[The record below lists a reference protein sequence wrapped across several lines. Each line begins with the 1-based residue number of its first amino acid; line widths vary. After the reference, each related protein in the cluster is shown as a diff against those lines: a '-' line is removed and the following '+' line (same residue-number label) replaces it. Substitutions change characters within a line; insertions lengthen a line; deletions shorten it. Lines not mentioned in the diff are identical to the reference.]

1 VSVESVLDRLRTDPA
16 YASNVAA
23 WRVIPAREARTA
35 EFPPSLEPRLAEA
48 LRSRGIAR
56 LYSHQRQALDLLAEG
71 RNVVV
76 VTPPA
81 SGKSLCYNLPV
92 FDSILRDPERKA
104 RALYVFPTKALA
116 QDQLS
121 ELWAL
126 DRAVAGG
133 VRTHTYDGDTPPAAR
148 KALREAGDVV
158 VTNPYMLHTGILPNH
173 SKWVN
178 LFQGLRWVVIDE
190 LHTYPGVFGS
200 HVANVMR
207 RLKRVAAHY
216 GARPQFVACSATIA
230 NPKELASRLCEEPFA
245 AVTESGA
252 PQAEKHVILY
262 NPPLENR
269 ELGIRRNTIEEVRR
283 VAELTLPAGVPCI
296 FFSRSRTSVEILVK
310 YLKDYCLEHG
320 IDPEKVAGYR
330 GGYLPELRREIERR
344 LRAGELLA
352 VAATNA
358 LELGVDIGSLEGCVI
373 AGYPGSVASTWQ
385 QAGRAGRR
393 SGTSAAI
400 VVGRS
405 GALDQYLMRHPEHLL
420 DRPAE
425 HAVIDPDNLVIRSS
439 HLKCAAFEIPF
450 RADEAFGG
458 DGDTAAMLDYLER
471 EAKILHRVED
481 RYYWADRAYPA
492 ESVSLNAADVDNFVV
507 VDVEKRTVLAEVDR
521 PSAMTLIHEGAIHG
535 HQGDQFL
542 IEKLDYEGRRAHARK
557 VFPEYYTEAMT
568 ETEVRPIRIEET
580 AERVGFALHRG
591 EVTTRTTASV
601 YKKIRFYTGENVGAG
616 EIHLP
621 AEEMDTI
628 ALWIAL
634 SPELAS
640 EVRLLDGNRS
650 GGLVGL
656 ARSLGQIVPL
666 FVRCDPGDVRT
677 TCEVR
682 SSHFERPVVTLFDA
696 VPGGVGLSEKA
707 FELADEILTA
717 VREQVEKCGCRRGC
731 PSCVGPPGE
740 VGPLG
745 KEVALA
751 ILRALAPARA

>member
-1 VSVESVLDRLRTDPA
+1 MSVQSVLDRLRTDSA
-16 YASNVAA
+16 YAANVAA
-23 WRVIPAREARTA
+23 WRVLPAREATTA
-35 EFPPSLEPRLAEA
+35 DFPTDLDPRLVEA
-48 LRSRGIAR
+48 LRSRGITR
-56 LYSHQRQALDLLAEG
+56 LFSHQRQALDLLAEG

-92 FDSILRDPERKA
+92 FDSILKDPERRA
-104 RALYVFPTKALA
+104 RALYVFPTKALS

-133 VRTHTYDGDTPPAAR
+133 IRTHTYDGDTPPAAR
-148 KALREAGDVV
+148 RALRESGDII

-200 HVANVMR
+200 HVANVIR

-216 GARPQFVACSATIA
+216 GASPRFIACSATIA
-230 NPKELASRLCEEPFA
+230 NPVELASRLCEEPFA
-245 AVTESGA
+245 SVTESGA
-252 PQAEKHVILY
+252 PQGEKHVILY

-269 ELGIRRNTIEEVRR
+269 ELGIRRNTLEEVRR
-283 VAELTLPAGVPCI
+283 VAELMLPANVPCI

-310 YLKDYCLEHG
+310 YLKDFCLEHG
-320 IDPEKVAGYR
+320 IDPERVAGYR
-330 GGYLPELRREIERR
+330 GGYLPELRRDIERR

-393 SGTSAAI
+393 SGMSAAI

-405 GALDQYLMRHPEHLL
+405 GATDQYLMRHPEHLL

-425 HAVIDPDNLVIRSS
+425 HAVIDADNLVIRTN

-450 RADEAFGG
+450 RVGENFGATG
-458 DGDTAAMLDYLER
+458 ETAMILDYFER
-471 EAKILHRVED
+471 EAKILHRVDD
-481 RYYWADRAYPA
+481 RYFWADRAYPA
-492 ESVSLNAADVDNFVV
+492 EGVSLNAADIDNFVV

-535 HQGDQFL
+535 HQGEQYL
-542 IEKLDYEGRRAHARK
+542 IEKLDYAGRRAHARK
-557 VFPEYYTEAMT
+557 VNPEYYTEAMT
-568 ETEVRPIRIEET
+568 ETEVRPIRVEST
-580 AERVGFALHRG
+580 LERTGFALHYG

-621 AEEMDTI
+621 AEEMDTT
-628 ALWIAL
+628 AFWIAL
-634 SPELAS
+634 TPELAS

-656 ARSLGQIVPL
+656 ARALGQIVPL
-666 FVRCDPGDVRT
+666 FVRCDPSDVRT
-677 TCEVR
+677 TCEIR
-682 SSHFERPVVTLFDA
+682 SSHFERPVVTLYDNL
-696 VPGGVGLSEKA
+696 PGGVGLAERTY
-707 FELADEILTA
+707 ELWPEVLGA
-717 VREQVEKCGCRRGC
+717 VREQVERCACRRGC

-740 VGPLG
+740 VGPSG
-745 KEVALA
+745 KEVALEL
-751 ILRALAPARA
+751 LRTLAAGA